1 MNKTVTINI
10 AGLVFHIDENAYHKL
25 DSYINAVKNSI
36 QQDGEEEIIADIES
50 RIAEL
55 FAERIDP
62 HSGVIL
68 MNNVDEIINI
78 MGKPEDYMIEEEP
91 VRTMHYSANT
101 EPYDEMY
108 RDGEKRVVGGVC
120 SGLGHYVNI
129 DPVWIRIIF
138 ILLVLLYGTSLLV
151 YFILWIV
158 IPKANTVSEVLEMK
172 GEPVNIS
179 NIEKQFRQSVSTSY
193 QTIRNN
199 GKSAAEVIRKV
210 FGIILITF
218 SVISIFGSFFAPIAF
233 NAQKDFIFG
242 NLITYNEAAI
252 GIPFWILNLSLF
264 LVSCLPFLVLLLCGI
279 KLLNPKLKH
288 IGLTS
293 AILGFIWLV
302 VLFIFAYVMINVN
315 LKKDKIE
322 ELFKERYETTVS
334 KSDLTIA
341 PTDTLKV
348 IFQRD
353 PRIYT
358 VNDSVSDKLRYS
370 EIDDIDVKFYQSNTE
385 NAYIEIEEKIFNNKF
400 IRNTT
405 SGSSD
410 ISVNTSKFSNTLN
423 YNYLIKSDTLVLSN
437 SLLATKNNF
446 TDDNKVK
453 VKVYVMPNQK
463 IKLNGNDKDFI
474 SNDIDQGIHYYK
486 FNQHGKLTNTNDII
500 N

>member
-78 MGKPEDYMIEEEP
+78 MGKPEDYIIEEEP
-91 VRTMHYSANT
+91 VRTNNYSSNT
-101 EPYDEMY
+101 KPYKKIY
-108 RDGEKRVVGGVC
+108 RDGEKRVFGGVC
-120 SGLGHYVNI
+120 SGLGHYFNI

-193 QTIRNN
+193 QTIKNN

-302 VLFIFAYVMINVN
+302 ALFIFAYVMINVN

-322 ELFKERYETTVS
+322 EFFKERYETTVS

-358 VNDSVSDKLRYS
+358 VNDSVSDNLRYS

-385 NAYIEIEEKIFNNKF
+385 NAYIEIEEKKFNNKF
-400 IRNTT
+400 IRITT